1 MDEQIVLLFVLIDDF
16 LKAYGHHED
25 SQRQMSDAEVLTT
38 ALVAMLYFGGRFER
52 ARWFMRDQRYVLRM
66 LSKSRFNRRLHQ
78 LQSWIQPLFALLAE
92 LWKATNQENLY
103 VIDSFPMPV
112 CDNIRISRARIYQ
125 DEAFRGYIA
134 SKKRYFYGLKV
145 HLMITDQGQPVEFF
159 LTPGSTADVTGLR
172 MFELDLPEGATIL
185 GDKAYNDYLIE
196 DLLAEWQRHLLP
208 FRKKNSKRAVPPW
221 TRYWQAVHRK
231 AVETTGSLLEQ
242 LLPKHIHAVTAAGFE
257 LKVALFVLALSF
269 TFLFNAA

>member
-16 LKAYGHHED
+16 LKAYGHYED
-25 SQRQMSDAEVLTT
+25 AQRQMSDAEVLTT

-78 LQSWIQPLFALLAE
+78 LQPWIQALFAFLAE

-103 VIDSFPMPV
+103 VIDSFPIPV
-112 CDNIRISRARIYQ
+112 CDNIRIARAKIYQ
-125 DEAFRGYIA
+125 DEAYRGYIA
-134 SKKRYFYGLKV
+134 SKKRYFYGLKI
-145 HLMITDQGQPVEFF
+145 HLMITGRGEPVEFL
-159 LTPGSTADVTGLR
+159 LTPGAMADVKSLR
-172 MFELDLPEGATIL
+172 MFDLDLPEGATIL

-196 DLLAEWQRHLLP
+196 DVFAECQRHLLP
-208 FRKKNSKRAVPPW
+208 FRRKNSKRAVPPW
-221 TRYWQAVHRK
+221 TRYWQSVHRK
-231 AVETTGSLLEQ
+231 AIETTGSLLEQ

-269 TFLFNAA
+269 TFLFKAA

>member
-16 LKAYGHHED
+16 LKAYGHHENA
-25 SQRQMSDAEVLTT
+25 QRQMSDAEVLTT

-78 LQSWIQPLFALLAE
+78 LQPWIQALFAFWAE

-103 VIDSFPMPV
+103 VIDSFPIPV
-112 CDNIRISRARIYQ
+112 CDNIRIARAQIYQ

-134 SKKRYFYGLKV
+134 SKKRYFYGLKI
-145 HLMITDQGQPVEFF
+145 HLMITGRGEPVEFL
-159 LTPGSTADVTGLR
+159 LTPGSMADVKSLR
-172 MFELDLPEGATIL
+172 MFDLDLPEGATIL

-196 DLLAEWQRHLLP
+196 DVLAECQRHLLP
-208 FRKKNSKRAVPPW
+208 FRRKNSKRAVPPW
-221 TRYWQAVHRK
+221 TRYWQSVHRK
-231 AVETTGSLLEQ
+231 AIETTGSLLEQ

-269 TFLFNAA
+269 TFLFKAA